1 MEEEVTVEEEEEVE
15 ENGDDD
21 DDDDGDDHVN
31 KHFIFSIICEYNL
44 ATIFLF
50 LSCKCIEC
58 L

>member
-1 MEEEVTVEEEEEVE
+1 MEEEATVEEEEEE
-15 ENGDDD
+15 EESDDND
-21 DDDDGDDHVN
+21 NEDVN
-31 KHFIFSIICEYNL
+31 KHIIFSIDVCEYNL